1 METKGEPKMTELE
14 SRILKA
20 LADKNENMKA
30 YDADRKAEYDE
41 YMRKANEQTNDY
53 WKKDFQHSAEWALH
67 FQKHGY
73 DFLEAWKNEISKAM
87 YGRTYHEW
95 HSAQAGRYKGTGH
108 GAYITTEL
116 DEHEREI
123 INKVFKNLIDKGYFK
138 VSKTGKQAKFIGGR

>member
-1 METKGEPKMTELE
+1 METKGETKMTELE
-14 SRILKA
+14 SKILTA
-20 LADKNENMKA
+20 LTEKTEKMNKF
-30 YDADRKAEYDE
+30 DALCKAEYDE
-41 YMRKANEQTNDY
+41 KMRKAEAQTVEY
-53 WKKDFQHSAEWALH
+53 WKNDLKRQAEWSLGFQH
-67 FQKHGY
+67 HGY